1 MQSRI
6 LQSILLAANS
16 SLFAPLV
23 QAHVGEHASSSPIE
37 SFVHLLTSTDH
48 WLGVSLWL
56 VSALALYYLLK
67 LRSSS

>member
-37 SFVHLLTSTDH
+37 SVHLLISTDH
-48 WLGVSLWL
+48 WLAVPLLL
-56 VSALALYYLLK
+56 VAALALLHLMK
-67 LRSSS
+67 PRSRS